1 MRRRLEAAELVV
13 VVVVAIDSLSGWQ
26 SKKKHKHHYRPS
38 TFFDCLLSKSFW
50 FIFILPSIFPEYLS
64 HLAVALGTI
73 KEMIFYTYK
82 KARNLKRDSYFIF
95 IVALKKLLGT
105 MNIA

>member
-1 MRRRLEAAELVV
+1 MRRRLEAAEI
-13 VVVVAIDSLSGWQ
+13 VVVAIDSLSGWQ

-73 KEMIFYTYK
+73 KEMIFNMQESQKSKERYIF
-82 KARNLKRDSYFIF
+82 YFRSSTQT
-95 IVALKKLLGT
+95 KLLGKI
-105 MNIA
+105 NIA

>member
-1 MRRRLEAAELVV
+1 MAEQEKTQT
-13 VVVVAIDSLSGWQ
+13 SLSTF
-26 SKKKHKHHYRPS
+26 Y
-38 TFFDCLLSKSFW
+38 FFDCLLSKSFW

-73 KEMIFYTYK
+73 KEMIFYTCK
-82 KARNLKRDSYFIF
+82 KARNLKRDTYFIF

>member
-1 MRRRLEAAELVV
+1 MRRRLEAAEI
-13 VVVVAIDSLSGWQ
+13 VVVAIDSLSGWQ

-50 FIFILPSIFPEYLS
+50 FIFILPSIFPDYLS

-73 KEMIFYTYK
+73 KEMIFYTCK
-82 KARNLKRDSYFIF
+82 KARNLKRDTYFIF